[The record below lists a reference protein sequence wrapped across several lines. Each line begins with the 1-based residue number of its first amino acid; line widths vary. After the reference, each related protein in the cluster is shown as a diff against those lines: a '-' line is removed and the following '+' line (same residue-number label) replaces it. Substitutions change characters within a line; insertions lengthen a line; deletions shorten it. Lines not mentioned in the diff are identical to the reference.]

1 MKRMIAV
8 MACFA
13 LPAAVA
19 FYVALA
25 PFGGALS
32 PLDAGAERIAAAL
45 GQGNVIPA
53 LLVLGVVLALV
64 AALTLRGREHV
75 TGSDDEPGAPPVW
88 TPEPLPAAAPVTDG
102 LAEAWPDAQ
111 PEAWSET
118 RTDARIANLRRRALS
133 GSEAPADLAPL
144 PEAPAPFPASPFAEP
159 AGALPAPVILIR
171 KPRERERD
179 WFSDSSWLGGLPRL
193 GAAAWPR
200 GADGVPLPFIAQI
213 DLVELAFACPDT
225 PLPRTGSLAFFVGAG
240 AVIAVPEGAH
250 DFTDPPHDLAPAFD
264 EGGYP
269 FPAEASRLSRWFFP
283 FWPVQL
289 LALDLPE
296 ALRDYHDPLREAAIE
311 QAMAV
316 QLDRQAPLRDHPFYA
331 AGVGAPVEALWW
343 HSVNHLADQLHEALA
358 ACARPLAAHRA
369 ALDQKRAVFEQLRRD
384 PQAGADALEHA
395 QEAADYLADEMG
407 AMEEQSAALPDMV
420 QALDQ
425 FVAGRDPWA
434 QLEPAE
440 LDIVADILAEV
451 HERFGEL
458 VRYHAPGSLA
468 QLATLSLRAMVSG
481 PPETLAALP
490 EDVLARI
497 NRDYRLPPVD
507 QHQMFGLPAS
517 RLGARGQPR
526 SDLLLLQLGYDDMM
540 EWCWSEAGLYQFWI
554 SPEDAAVGNWRAA
567 TLTFESD

>member
-1 MKRMIAV
+1 MKRLIAV
-8 MACFA
+8 MACFTM
-13 LPAAVA
+13 PAAVA

-32 PLDAGAERIAAAL
+32 PLDAGAERISAAL
-45 GQGNVIPA
+45 GQSNVIPA
-53 LLVLGVVLALV
+53 LLVLGLVLALV
-64 AALTLRGREHV
+64 AAFALRRREDH
-75 TGSDDEPGAPPVW
+75 TGGEGEPGAPPAW
-88 TPEPLPAAAPVTDG
+88 TPEPLPTSGNLATAP
-102 LAEAWPDAQ
+102 E
-111 PEAWSET
+111 PEAHP
-118 RTDARIANLRRRALS
+118 DARIANLRRRAFS
-133 GSEAPADLAPL
+133 GSQAPAEAAPL
-144 PEAPAPFPASPFAEP
+144 PEAPAPFPVSPFPASPFPEQAQ
-159 AGALPAPVILIR
+159 ALPAPVILVR
-171 KPRERERD
+171 KPRERTRD
-179 WFSDSSWLGGLPRL
+179 WFADSSWLGGLPRL
-193 GAAAWPR
+193 GGMAWPR
-200 GADGVPLPFIAQI
+200 GTDGLPLPFIAQI

-225 PLPRTGSLAFFVGAG
+225 PLPRTGSLAFFLGAG
-240 AVIAVPEGAH
+240 AVVPVPEGAH
-250 DFTDPPHDLAPAFD
+250 DFTDPPHDLAPAFE

-269 FPAEASRLSRWFFP
+269 FPATVNRLTRWFFP

-296 ALRDYHDPLREAAIE
+296 TLRDYHDTLREAAIE

-316 QLDRQAPLRDHPFYA
+316 QLDRHAPLRDHPFYA

-343 HSVNHLADQLHEALA
+343 HSVIHLADQLHEALA

-369 ALDQKRAVFEQLRRD
+369 ALDQKRAAFEQLRRD
-384 PQAGADALEHA
+384 PQAGPDALEHA
-395 QEAADYLADEMG
+395 QEAADYLADELG
-407 AMEEQSAALPDMV
+407 AMEEQSAALPEMV
-420 QALDQ
+420 EALDQ
-425 FVAGRDPWA
+425 FVAGRDPWQ

-481 PPETLAALP
+481 PPETFAALP
-490 EDVLARI
+490 DDVLARI

-517 RLGARGQPR
+517 RLGARSHPR

-554 SPEDAAVGNWRAA
+554 SAEDAAAGNWNAA